1 MRKIK
6 AFSLTEILVA
16 LAILG
21 IVGLLAMELFTTVQK
36 NMKSNEKHLDR
47 LREIQLAVR
56 QIEDDIQHLVYRERR
71 NEFGDKVALLRG
83 NTAASDSFLEF
94 TRTNWRNPAKLSR
107 SNLQHLVYR
116 LDDENLIRNHWLYV
130 DNASE
135 GQELK
140 RSILKGVEE
149 IKFEFKKED
158 DWDKQWE
165 TEQDNLMDM
174 PEAIKVTLKLNDF
187 GEIYRVFPI
196 ASFKGIKPE
205 RSNSDDTNDR
215 GEREVREPRS
225 KG

>member
-1 MRKIK
+1 MRKVK

-21 IVGLLAMELFTTVQK
+21 IVGLLAMELFNSVQK
-36 NMKSNEKHLDR
+36 NMKSNEKHMDR

-56 QIEDDIQHLVYRERR
+56 QIEDDVQHLVYRERR

-83 NTAASDSFLEF
+83 KTSSSDSFIEF

-107 SNLQHLVYR
+107 SNLQHLFYQFE
-116 LDDENLIRNHWLYV
+116 DEKLIRNHWLYV
-130 DNASE
+130 DNAIE

-140 RSILKGVEE
+140 RTVLTGVEE
-149 IKFEFKKED
+149 IKFEFKKGD
-158 DWDKQWE
+158 DWNKEWE

-174 PEAIKVTLKLNDF
+174 PEAIKITLKLNDF
-187 GEIYRVFPI
+187 GDVYRVFPI
-196 ASFKGIKPE
+196 VSFKDVKSQSE
-205 RSNSDDTNDR
+205 TTFTQSNT
-215 GEREVREPRS
+215 